1 MSLYNQTNEG
11 WVCSECRRAFTSRQ
25 AVTSHIYR
33 THTNPGVSSGG
44 HQKGK
49 PAWNKGLKG
58 VQVSPSK
65 GKPGTFT
72 GKKHTEE
79 AKRKI
84 SQRLSINNNGGRSK
98 WYEVAGQKVQGTW
111 EQNIALKFEEFGIKW
126 VKLKTLQH
134 TFDYVMDSKTR
145 CYTPDFYLPDYDL
158 YIEVKGRWWGR
169 DREKMNIVMKTYPD
183 RKIVII
189 EKEHYEK
196 IMQGEQVWSF
206 MRLSEEQQNQVRFR
220 DPAP

>member
-1 MSLYNQTNEG
+1 M
-11 WVCSECRRAFTSRQ
+11 
-25 AVTSHIYR
+25 TSHIHR
-33 THTNPGVSSGG
+33 THENPGVSYGG
-44 HQKGK
+44 HKKGL

-58 VQVSPSK
+58 VQISPAK

-84 SQRLSINNNGGRSK
+84 SQKLSSNNKGGRSK

-111 EQNIALKFEEFGIKW
+111 EQNIALKFEELGIRW
-126 VKLKTLQH
+126 LKLKTLQH

-158 YIEVKGRWWGR
+158 YIEVQGRWWGR
-169 DREKMNIVMKTYPD
+169 DKEKMDIVRNTYPSK
-183 RKIVII
+183 KILII
-189 EKEHYEK
+189 EKEDYEK
-196 IMQGEQVWSF
+196 ILRGELVWSF
-206 MRLSEEQQNQVRFR
+206 QRLPEEQ
-220 DPAP
+220 